1 MLWYLDYALQQKSMQ
16 REDSA
21 TDASTLLPLP
31 NIQRFASLSMLVEK
45 DYIPMLREAST
56 NMWAMASEVLPIES

>member
-31 NIQRFASLSMLVEK
+31 NIQRFASLSML
-45 DYIPMLREAST
+45 REDST